1 MIRLLSL
8 CLLLL
13 AGFAAP
19 AIGWAAEVPPSTTEA
34 DLLRRLVVQPLDTG
48 RVRLLSALCYELH
61 DSDPTRALRYG
72 EQAVTLATTLNDQ
85 VGQLYGL
92 LNLSS
97 CYANLSDGPHAL
109 RLQQQALTLARQL
122 HDANGIVRAYTGIGG
137 IHHERSDTVNA
148 LRNYQWALEKAYA
161 KGVKTRT
168 QLMLFGNLGNLYS
181 YLGRYPQALLYT
193 RRALQLARSNGD
205 KAGES
210 LYMAHLGTHYYQQN
224 RLDLAEGLLREAIV
238 LVEPLRSYR
247 IEAGHLEMLAIVLLL
262 KDQLDEAETLTR
274 RALRLARQT
283 ASQERLLDGY
293 NLMAEINASRN
304 NYEQAFGWQSRFRD
318 LNDSLNSRSR
328 LQTLA
333 ALQTRYETQG
343 KEHQIKL
350 LTQQG
355 ELQNL
360 RNQELWAVVGALV
373 LGLGGVF
380 FLYWKLRQ
388 SRAALAANNVAL
400 HQATREL
407 REVAASKDRLY
418 AVVAHD
424 LRGPVTSF
432 VGVTELIEFYLRKGD
447 ETGLRR
453 LPALVKQS
461 ANSLNSL
468 LDNLLS
474 WAVNQTGELVSQ
486 PEWLSVDELFTEIEE
501 LYRTTAEAKQIQL
514 VASDAPGLQV
524 WSDLNMTRTILR
536 NLVGNALKFTPSGG
550 HIQLDAA
557 TTPDNSVLLTIA
569 DSGRGMP
576 AEQLDALLRDNAS
589 SPMMVAASTNNAR
602 SGTGLGLPLC
612 RAFVERLHGTLTVE
626 STLGQGTVVQI
637 RFPARPAA

>member
-1 MIRLLSL
+1 VIRLSLS

-13 AGFAAP
+13 IGLGVPAA
-19 AIGWAAEVPPSTTEA
+19 GWAAEAPPSSAEA
-34 DLLRRLVVQPLDTG
+34 TLLRRLVVQPPDTG
-48 RVRLLSALCYELH
+48 RVRLLAALCYELH

-72 EQAVTLATTLNDQ
+72 EQAVTLSTTLRDQ
-85 VGQLYGL
+85 PGQLHAL

-109 RLQQQALTLARQL
+109 RLQQQALTLARRL
-122 HDANGIVRAYTGIGG
+122 RDNDGIVRAYTGIGG
-137 IHHERSDTVNA
+137 IHHERNDTLNA
-148 LRNYQWALEKAYA
+148 LRNYQWALEKVYD
-161 KGVKTRT
+161 KDVKTRT
-168 QLMLFGNLGNLYS
+168 QLMLFGNMGNLYS
-181 YLGRYPQALLYT
+181 YLGRYSKALLYT
-193 RRALQLARSNGD
+193 RRALQLARANGD

-210 LYMAHLGTHYYQQN
+210 LYLAHLGTHYYQQN
-224 RLDLAEGLLREAIV
+224 RLDLAEGLLREAIT

-262 KDQLDEAETLTR
+262 KDQFDEAETLTR
-274 RALRLARQT
+274 RAMRLARQT
-283 ASQERLLDGY
+283 ASQERILDGY
-293 NLMAEINASRN
+293 NLMAEINASRRD
-304 NYEQAFGWQSRFRD
+304 YEQAFGWQNRFRD

-343 KEHQIKL
+343 KEHQIRL

-360 RNQELWAVVGALV
+360 RNQKLWAVVGALV

-388 SRAALAANNVAL
+388 SRTALAANNVAL
-400 HQATREL
+400 QQATREL

-447 ETGLRR
+447 ENGLRR
-453 LPALVKQS
+453 LPALVRQS

-474 WAVNQTGELVSQ
+474 WAVSQTGELVSQ
-486 PEWLSVDELFTEIEE
+486 PEWLSVDELFAEIEE
-501 LYRTTAEAKQIQL
+501 LYRTTAEAKQIRL
-514 VASDAPGLQV
+514 TASEVPGLQV

-557 TTPDNSVLLTIA
+557 ATPDHNVLLSVA

-576 AEQLDALLRDNAS
+576 AEQLDALLRDSAS
-589 SPMMVAASTNNAR
+589 SPMMVSASNNSR

-626 STLGQGTVVQI
+626 STLGQGTLVQI
-637 RFPARPAA
+637 RLPARPAA

>member
-1 MIRLLSL
+1 
-8 CLLLL
+8 
-13 AGFAAP
+13 
-19 AIGWAAEVPPSTTEA
+19 
-34 DLLRRLVVQPLDTG
+34 
-48 RVRLLSALCYELH
+48 
-61 DSDPTRALRYG
+61 
-72 EQAVTLATTLNDQ
+72 
-85 VGQLYGL
+85 
-92 LNLSS
+92 
-97 CYANLSDGPHAL
+97 
-109 RLQQQALTLARQL
+109 
-122 HDANGIVRAYTGIGG
+122 
-137 IHHERSDTVNA
+137 
-148 LRNYQWALEKAYA
+148 
-161 KGVKTRT
+161 
-168 QLMLFGNLGNLYS
+168 
-181 YLGRYPQALLYT
+181 LLYT
-193 RRALQLARSNGD
+193 RRALQLARTSGD

-210 LYMAHLGTHYYQQN
+210 LYLAHLGTHYYQQN
-224 RLDLAEGLLREAIV
+224 RLDLAEGLLREAIT

-262 KDQLDEAETLTR
+262 KNQLDEAELLTQ

-293 NLMAEINASRN
+293 NLMAEISASRHR
-304 NYEQAFGWQSRFRD
+304 YEQAFGWQNRFRD

-333 ALQTRYETQG
+333 TLQTRYETQG
-343 KEHQIKL
+343 KEHQIRL

-388 SRAALAANNVAL
+388 SRAALATNNVAL

-474 WAVNQTGELVSQ
+474 WAVSQTGELVSQ
-486 PEWLSVDELFTEIEE
+486 PEWLSVDELFAEIEE
-501 LYRTTAEAKQIQL
+501 LYRTTAEAKQVRL
-514 VASDAPGLQV
+514 VASEAPGLQV

-557 TTPDNSVLLTIA
+557 ATPDNSVLLTVA
-569 DSGRGMP
+569 DTGRGMP
-576 AEQLDALLRDNAS
+576 AEQLEALLRDSANA
-589 SPMMVAASTNNAR
+589 PMTVSVSNSTNAR

>member
-1 MIRLLSL
+1 M
-8 CLLLL
+8 CLLLFISL
-13 AGFAAP
+13 GASTV
-19 AIGWAAEVPPSTTEA
+19 GWAAEAAPSTAEA
-34 DLLRRLVVQPLDTG
+34 TLLRRLVVQAPDTG
-48 RVRLLSALCYELH
+48 RVRLLAALCYELH
-61 DSDPTRALRYG
+61 DSDPTRALGYG
-72 EQAVTLATTLNDQ
+72 EQAVTLATSLRDQ
-85 VGQLYGL
+85 PGQLHSL

-109 RLQQQALTLARQL
+109 RLQQQALTLARRL
-122 HDANGIVRAYTGIGG
+122 HDQDGIVRAYTGIGG
-137 IHHERSDTVNA
+137 IHHERNDTLNA
-148 LRNYQWALEKAYA
+148 LRNYQWALEKAYV
-161 KGVKTRT
+161 KGVKVRT

-193 RRALQLARSNGD
+193 RRALQLARTSHD
-205 KAGES
+205 KVGES
-210 LYMAHLGTHYYQQN
+210 LYLAHLGTHYYQQN
-224 RLDLAEGLLREAIV
+224 RLDLAEGLLREAITQ
-238 LVEPLRSYR
+238 VEPLRSYR

-262 KDQLDEAETLTR
+262 KDQLEEAETLTR

-283 ASQERLLDGY
+283 ASQERILDGY
-293 NLMAEINASRN
+293 NLMAEINASRHE
-304 NYEQAFGWQSRFRD
+304 YEQAFGWQNRFRD

-343 KEHQIKL
+343 KEHQIRL

-355 ELQNL
+355 ELQHL
-360 RNQELWAVVGALV
+360 RNQELWAVVGALL

-388 SRAALAANNVAL
+388 SRAALASNNVAL

-447 ETGLRR
+447 EKGLRR
-453 LPALVKQS
+453 LPALVRQS

-474 WAVNQTGELVSQ
+474 WAVSQTGELVSQ

-501 LYRTTAEAKQIQL
+501 LYRTTAEAKQIRL
-514 VASDAPGLQV
+514 IASEAPGLQV

-557 TTPDNSVLLTIA
+557 AMPDNRVLLTVA

-576 AEQLDALLRDNAS
+576 AEQLDALLRDSGS
-589 SPMMVAASTNNAR
+589 SPMMVSVSNSNNSR

-637 RFPARPAA
+637 QFPDRPAA

>member
-1 MIRLLSL
+1 M
-8 CLLLL
+8 
-13 AGFAAP
+13 
-19 AIGWAAEVPPSTTEA
+19 
-34 DLLRRLVVQPLDTG
+34 RRLVVQPLDTG
-48 RVRLLSALCYELH
+48 RVRLLAALCYELH

-72 EQAVTLATTLNDQ
+72 EQAVALATTLRDQ
-85 VGQLYGL
+85 PGQLHAL

-109 RLQQQALTLARQL
+109 RLQQQALTLARRL
-122 HDANGIVRAYTGIGG
+122 RDTDGIVRAYTGIGG
-137 IHHERSDTVNA
+137 IHHERNDTVNA
-148 LRNYQWALEKAYA
+148 LRNYQWALEKVYS

-181 YLGRYPQALLYT
+181 YLGRYAQALLYT
-193 RRALQLARSNGD
+193 RRALQLARSTGD

-210 LYMAHLGTHYYQQN
+210 LYLAHLGTHYYQQN
-224 RLDLAEGLLREAIV
+224 RLDLAEGLLREAIT

-293 NLMAEINASRN
+293 NLMAEINASRRQ
-304 NYEQAFGWQSRFRD
+304 YEQAFEWQNRFRD

-360 RNQELWAVVGALV
+360 RNQKLWAVVGALV

-380 FLYWKLRQ
+380 FLYLKLRQ
-388 SRAALAANNVAL
+388 SRAALAANNMAL

-447 ETGLRR
+447 ENGLRR
-453 LPALVKQS
+453 LPVLVRQS

-474 WAVNQTGELVSQ
+474 WAVSQTGELVSQ

-501 LYRTTAEAKQIQL
+501 LYRTTAEAKQIRL
-514 VASDAPGLQV
+514 TASEVPGLQV

-557 TTPDNSVLLTIA
+557 TTPDHSVLLTVA

-576 AEQLDALLRDNAS
+576 AEQLDALLRDSAS
-589 SPMMVAASTNNAR
+589 SPMMVSASNNSR

>member
-1 MIRLLSL
+1 M
-8 CLLLL
+8 
-13 AGFAAP
+13 
-19 AIGWAAEVPPSTTEA
+19 
-34 DLLRRLVVQPLDTG
+34 LRRLVVQPPDTG
-48 RVRLLSALCYELH
+48 RIRLLAALCYELH

-72 EQAVTLATTLNDQ
+72 EQAVALATTLRDQ
-85 VGQLYGL
+85 PGQLHAL

-109 RLQQQALTLARQL
+109 RLQQQALTLARRL
-122 HDANGIVRAYTGIGG
+122 RDTDGIVRAYTGIGG
-137 IHHERSDTVNA
+137 IHHERNDTLNA
-148 LRNYQWALEKAYA
+148 LRNYQWALEKVYS

-181 YLGRYPQALLYT
+181 YLGRYSQALLYT
-193 RRALQLARSNGD
+193 RRALQLARANGD

-210 LYMAHLGTHYYQQN
+210 LYLAHLGTHYYQQN
-224 RLDLAEGLLREAIV
+224 QLDLAEGLLREAIT

-262 KDQLDEAETLTR
+262 KDQFDEAETLTR
-274 RALRLARQT
+274 RAMRLARQT
-283 ASQERLLDGY
+283 ASQERILDGY
-293 NLMAEINASRN
+293 NLMAEINASRHQ
-304 NYEQAFGWQSRFRD
+304 YEQAFEWQNRFRD

-343 KEHQIKL
+343 KEHQIRL

-380 FLYWKLRQ
+380 FLYLKLRQ

-447 ETGLRR
+447 ENGLRR
-453 LPALVKQS
+453 LPTLVRQS

-474 WAVNQTGELVSQ
+474 WAVSQTGELVSQ
-486 PEWLSVDELFTEIEE
+486 PEWLSVDELFAEIEE
-501 LYRTTAEAKQIQL
+501 LYRTTAEAKQIRL
-514 VASDAPGLQV
+514 TASEVPGLQV

-557 TTPDNSVLLTIA
+557 ATPDHNVLLSVA

-576 AEQLDALLRDNAS
+576 AEQLDALLRDSAS
-589 SPMMVAASTNNAR
+589 SPMMVSASNNSR

-626 STLGQGTVVQI
+626 STLGQGTLVQI
-637 RFPARPAA
+637 RLPARPAA